1 MEAETSEALSKAE
14 IQHFNTNDLEL
25 ILRLKDHTHR
35 SSPCPVA
42 KHKAKPQFLALQLKN
57 KNK

>member
-14 IQHFNTNDLEL
+14 IQHFNTNDLEM
-25 ILRLKDHTHR
+25 ILKICLKDHTHR

-42 KHKAKPQFLALQLKN
+42 KYKAKPQSPCSAT
-57 KNK
+57 